1 MNKTT
6 MTDNEAVS
14 KGIVPITV
22 CIFSVPML
30 LDSIFLWIT
39 ALMLWFSCTKAGDTY
54 VSAYAFLSLP
64 FWLLVHHVFVIGGVL
79 VKLVSEKKWFG
90 NIGLWLCLISI
101 LHVIIRA
108 IPFAMVHIAVVG
120 VSV

>member
-1 MNKTT
+1 MS
-6 MTDNEAVS
+6 DSEVVS
-14 KGIVPITV
+14 KVRVPITV
-22 CIFSVPML
+22 GIFCVPML

-39 ALMLWFSCTKAGDTY
+39 APLLWFSSQGYDDINTY
-54 VSAYAFLSLP
+54 VSAYVFLSLIP
-64 FWLLVHHVFVIGGVL
+64 WLLVHHVFVIGGVL

-90 NIGLWLCLISI
+90 NIGLWLCLMSI

-108 IPFAMVHIAVVG
+108 IPYAMVHIAYVG

>member
-1 MNKTT
+1 MADDK
-6 MTDNEAVS
+6 AVS
-14 KGIVPITV
+14 KLRVPITV
-22 CIFSVPML
+22 GIFCVPML

-39 ALMLWFSCTKAGDTY
+39 APVLWFSCIKAGDTF

-64 FWLLVHHVFVIGGVL
+64 LWLLVHHVFVIGGVL
-79 VKLVSEKKWFG
+79 VKLVSEKKWLG
-90 NIGLWLCLISI
+90 NIGLWLCLMSV

-108 IPFAMVHIAVVG
+108 IPYAMVHIAVVG